1 MNYKKVY
8 PTEVLQGFTDTAM
21 FVLMLYDPMGDRK
34 VPVMIGEHE
43 AEMIIL
49 EQERQQAKRPMTYQ
63 LILSILD
70 AFALTLKLVRIDRF
84 EEGIFYATLIVSDG
98 FNDKEIDARA
108 SDAVVLALHQSV
120 DIEMAEQ
127 VLEETGFTPKDNDI
141 ELGTHLS
148 GEKSIEE
155 LEPRMFSFNNP
166 MGACPECKGLG
177 FIQRVDPDILIPEQD
192 KSIEERCLK
201 NVFST
206 MEFTQ
211 STAIGHKGNLIFG
224 KLDGVPVLAMQGR
237 FHYYEGYTMQEVTLP
252 VRVMARL
259 GVKRLLV
266 SNAAGGMNPDFNVG
280 DLMIITD
287 HISFMPNPLIG
298 KNIDEMGVRFP
309 DMTTVYST
317 ALRQRAKAT
326 ASAMGITLREG
337 VYVAETGPS
346 YETPAEYRMYR
357 MLGGDAVG
365 MSTVPEVIVARHSG
379 MEIFGMSVITN
390 CAKDLSES
398 CQNDGDDVVRAAD
411 RAADTMTKIF
421 ASLI

>member
-1 MNYKKVY
+1 MNEILKQIDEAVSYLKSRI
-8 PTEVLQGFTDTAM
+8 DTIPHTA
-21 FVLMLYDPMGDRK
+21 
-34 VPVMIGEHE
+34 
-43 AEMIIL
+43 IIL
-49 EQERQQAKRPMTYQ
+49 GSGLGKLA
-63 LILSILD
+63 D
-70 AFALTLKLVRIDRF
+70 ALTD
-84 EEGIFYATLIVSDG
+84 ATVIPYG
-98 FNDKEIDARA
+98 EIPHFR
-108 SDAVVLALHQSV
+108 
-120 DIEMAEQ
+120 
-127 VLEETGFTPKDNDI
+127 
-141 ELGTHLS
+141 
-148 GEKSIEE
+148 
-155 LEPRMFSFNNP
+155 
-166 MGACPECKGLG
+166 
-177 FIQRVDPDILIPEQD
+177 
-192 KSIEERCLK
+192 
-201 NVFST
+201 
-206 MEFTQ
+206 Q

-298 KNIDEMGVRFP
+298 KNIDEIGVRFP